1 MGIYRPVLEQLEYVS
16 GNNQSYN
23 VSRQNFKQFSVFSA
37 VLWTL
42 LIIVSIGWNF
52 SLIESQAEYLAS
64 KEANANWNKDQV
76 FRRWASRHGGI
87 YVKPDERTPPNPYL
101 AHLPHRDVETTDG
114 VKLTLMNP
122 AYMMSQMTREFEEM
136 YGVKGSITAQ
146 ILLNPANKPDAWE
159 LASLKQFDKGVK
171 EVEELSN
178 IEGMPYLRMM
188 KPMLMKQSCVLC
200 HGHLGFKV
208 GDIRGGMSISIPLTP
223 YLQAAE
229 SSRAFLVATHTVIW
243 FFGIV
248 GIVFLFFRSRQ
259 QDLEQQQAAFA
270 IKDREQQISDLLNYT
285 AEGIF
290 GLDMQGKCTLANPA
304 CIELLGYSSEDEFI
318 GKDMHSLMHQR
329 YADRSEYPVDH
340 CLIHKSFKTNT
351 EIHCDSEV
359 FWRADG
365 SSFAVEYWSYPII
378 RAGEVT
384 GSVVTFID
392 ISERLKAEQMLRRS
406 QKMDALGQL
415 TGGIAHDFNNQ
426 LGIVSGYMEMLD
438 KHCADNEK
446 ASRWLATSQKATERC
461 ISLTRNLLNFS
472 RQQQTNIELIDLKE
486 EINEL
491 KELFQHTVTPA
502 VTVNYKIAE
511 DLWPVETSL
520 GDLEDALLNLV
531 INARDAMPD
540 GGELNFKLYNQVL
553 DKGEASKD
561 KIKSGDYIVIVIADT
576 GCGIPKEIQEIIFDP
591 FFSTKEVG
599 KGTGLG
605 MSMVYG
611 FVNRNHGLINL
622 YSEPGEGT
630 SIKIYFPRAKPGD
643 LRQKEIQ
650 SREDIESKGH
660 EKTILIVEDE
670 ENLRELVIEFLAIQG
685 YRTLHVENGD
695 AAIKILSSDEH
706 IDLLFCD
713 IVMPGGMNGY
723 QVSEKARELRPHLA
737 IQLTSGLADIS
748 PDSAVQAV
756 LETNILQKPYSRSDL
771 IKCVGKFFEK

>member
-1 MGIYRPVLEQLEYVS
+1 MSTNSQI
-16 GNNQSYN
+16 YN
-23 VSRQNFKQFSVFSA
+23 VSRQNFKQFTVFSA
-37 VLWTL
+37 ILWTM
-42 LIIVSIGWNF
+42 LITVSIGWNF
-52 SLIESQAEYLAS
+52 RLIESQAEYLAS
-64 KEANANWNKDQV
+64 KEAHANWNKDQV

-114 VKLTLMNP
+114 IKLTLMNP

-136 YGVKGSITAQ
+136 YGVKGSLTAQ

-159 LASLKQFDKGVK
+159 LASLKQFGKGVK

-178 IEGMPYLRMM
+178 IDGMPYLRMM
-188 KPMLMKQSCVLC
+188 KPMKMKQSCVLC

-229 SSRAFLVATHTVIW
+229 SSRVFLIATHTVIW
-243 FFGIV
+243 LFGIV
-248 GIVFLFFRSRQ
+248 GIVFLFYRNRQ
-259 QDLEQQQAAFA
+259 QDLEQQQAASA
-270 IKDREQQISDLLNYT
+270 IKEREQQISDLLNYT

-304 CIELLGYSSEDEFI
+304 CIELLGYSSEDEII
-318 GKDMHSLMHQR
+318 GKDMHALIHHC
-329 YADRSEYPVDH
+329 YADRSEYPVDQ
-340 CLIHKSFKTNT
+340 CLIFKSFRTNA

-365 SSFAVEYWSYPII
+365 SCFAVEYWSYPIV
-378 RAGEVT
+378 RDDEVT

-426 LGIVSGYMEMLD
+426 LGIVRGYMEMLD
-438 KHCADNEK
+438 KYCADNEK
-446 ASRWLATSQKATERC
+446 ASRWVTTSQKATERC
-461 ISLTRNLLNFS
+461 INLTRKLLNFS

-491 KELFQHTVTPA
+491 KELFQRTMTPA
-502 VTVNYKIAE
+502 VTVSYEISE
-511 DLWPVETSL
+511 DLWPIETSL

-531 INARDAMPD
+531 INARDAMPN
-540 GGELNFKLYNQVL
+540 GGELHFKLYNLVL
-553 DKGEASKD
+553 NKDEASKD
-561 KIKSGDYIVIVIADT
+561 KIDPGDYVVIVIADT
-576 GCGIPKEIQEIIFDP
+576 GCGIPKEIQEDIFDP

-611 FVNRNHGLINL
+611 FVNRNHGFINL
-622 YSEPGEGT
+622 YSEPGKGT
-630 SIKIYFPRAKPGD
+630 RINIYLPRAKSGD

-650 SREDIESKGH
+650 SRENIEVKGNN
-660 EKTILIVEDE
+660 KTILIVEDE
-670 ENLRELVIEFLAIQG
+670 ENLRELVIELLTIQG
-685 YRTLHVENGD
+685 YHTLQAGNGK
-695 AAIKILSSDEH
+695 AAIKILSSEKH
-706 IDLLFCD
+706 IDLLLCD

-737 IQLTSGLADIS
+737 IQLTSGLAEL
-748 PDSAVQAV
+748 PPNSAVQTV
-756 LETNILQKPYSRSDL
+756 REINILQKPYSRSDL

>member
-1 MGIYRPVLEQLEYVS
+1 MS
-16 GNNQSYN
+16 THSQSYN
-23 VSRQNFKQFSVFSA
+23 VSRQNFKQFTIFLA
-37 VLWTL
+37 ILWTI
-42 LIIVSIGWNF
+42 LITLSIGWNF
-52 SLIESQAEYLAS
+52 SLIESQAQYLAS
-64 KEANANWNKDQV
+64 KEAHANWNKDQV

-122 AYMMSQMTREFEEM
+122 AYIMSQVTREFEEM
-136 YGVKGSITAQ
+136 YGVKGRLTAQ

-178 IEGMPYLRMM
+178 IDGMPYLRMM
-188 KPMLMKQSCVLC
+188 KPMVMKQSCVLC

-229 SSRAFLVATHTVIW
+229 SSRAFLIVTHTVGW
-243 FFGIV
+243 FFGIL
-248 GIVFLFFRSRQ
+248 GLAFLFYRSRQ
-259 QDLEQQQAAFA
+259 QVIEQQQAASA
-270 IKDREQQISDLLNYT
+270 IKEREQQISDLLNYT

-290 GLDMQGKCTLANPA
+290 GLDMQGNCTLANPA

-329 YADRSEYPVDH
+329 YADRSEYPEDH

-378 RAGEVT
+378 RNGEVT
-384 GSVVTFID
+384 GAVITFVD

-426 LGIVSGYMEMLD
+426 LGIVSGYMEMLEEYS
-438 KHCADNEK
+438 ADNEK
-446 ASRWLATSQKATERC
+446 ASGWVTTSQKATERC
-461 ISLTRNLLNFS
+461 INLTRKLLNFS

-491 KELFQHTVTPA
+491 KELFQRTVTPA
-502 VTVNYKIAE
+502 VTISYEIAE
-511 DLWPVETSL
+511 DLWPIETSL

-540 GGELNFKLYNQVL
+540 GGELNFNIYNLVL
-553 DKGEASKD
+553 DKDEANKD
-561 KIKSGDYIVIVIADT
+561 NVKSGDYVVIVIADT
-576 GCGIPKEIQEIIFDP
+576 GCGIPKEIQENIFDP

-611 FVNRNHGLINL
+611 FVNRNHGFINL

-630 SIKIYFPRAKPGD
+630 RIKIYFPRAKSTD
-643 LRQKEIQ
+643 LPQKEIK
-650 SREDIESKGH
+650 SREDIESKRH

-670 ENLRELVIEFLAIQG
+670 ENLGDLVIELLTIQG
-685 YRTLHVENGD
+685 YHTLHAENGK

-737 IQLTSGLADIS
+737 IQLTSGLADIPPS
-748 PDSAVQAV
+748 SGVQAV

-771 IKCVGKFFEK
+771 IKCINKFFEK

>member
-1 MGIYRPVLEQLEYVS
+1 VS
-16 GNNQSYN
+16 TDNQSSN
-23 VSRQNFKQFSVFSA
+23 VSRQNFKQFTVFLA
-37 VLWTL
+37 ILWTL
-42 LIIVSIGWNF
+42 LIVLSIGWNF
-52 SLIESQAEYLAS
+52 SLIESQAEYLGS
-64 KEANANWNKDQV
+64 KEAHANWNKDQA
-76 FRRWASRHGGI
+76 FRRWASRHGGF

-136 YGVKGSITAQ
+136 YGVKGSITGQ

-159 LASLKQFDKGVK
+159 LASLKKFDKGVT
-171 EVEELSN
+171 EVEELSH
-178 IEGMPYLRMM
+178 IDGMPYLRMM
-188 KPMLMKQSCVLC
+188 KPMVMKQSCVLC

-229 SSRAFLVATHTVIW
+229 SSRVFLISIHSVIW
-243 FFGIV
+243 FFGMV
-248 GIVFLFFRSRQ
+248 GIVFLNYRSRQ
-259 QDLEQQQAAFA
+259 QDIEQQQAASA
-270 IKDREQQISDLLNYT
+270 IKEREQQISDLLNYT

-290 GLDMQGKCTLANPA
+290 GLDKEGNCILANPA
-304 CIELLGYSSEDEFI
+304 CVSLLGYSSEDEII
-318 GKDMHSLMHQR
+318 GKHMHELIHHS
-329 YADRSEYPVDH
+329 YADRSEYPVDQ
-340 CLIHKSFKTNT
+340 CLIYESFRTNT

-365 SSFAVEYWSYPII
+365 SCSAVEYWSYPIV
-378 RAGEVT
+378 RDGKVT

-426 LGIVSGYMEMLD
+426 LSIVRGYMEMLD
-438 KHCADNEK
+438 KYCADNEK
-446 ASRWLATSQKATERC
+446 ASRWLTTSHKATERC
-461 ISLTRNLLNFS
+461 INLTRKLLNFS

-502 VTVNYKIAE
+502 VTVSYEIAE
-511 DLWPVETSL
+511 DLWPIETSL

-553 DKGEASKD
+553 NKD
-561 KIKSGDYIVIVIADT
+561 ETGKENIKSGDYVVIVIADT
-576 GCGIPKEIQEIIFDP
+576 GCGIPKEIQEDIFDP

-611 FVNRNHGLINL
+611 FVNRNHGFINL
-622 YSEPGEGT
+622 YSEPGEGAR
-630 SIKIYFPRAKPGD
+630 IKIYFPRATSGD

-650 SREDIESKGH
+650 SSKINEAKGH
-660 EKTILIVEDE
+660 NKTILIVEDE
-670 ENLRELVIEFLAIQG
+670 VNLRELVIEFLTIQG
-685 YRTLHVENGD
+685 YRTLHADNGE
-695 AAIKILSSDEH
+695 AAIKILGSDEH

-713 IVMPGGMNGY
+713 IVMPGGINGY

-748 PDSAVQAV
+748 PNNTVQAV

-771 IKCVGKFFEK
+771 IKCVAKFFEK